1 MRVMEIAELR
11 ALLIEDLKRRGY
23 TLRMVPLQGMIHIP
37 DLQKTVSIENV
48 RIEFYQK
55 HKLNEEADFLCYGF
69 CLMSGEKGYWIEE
82 SNS

>member
-1 MRVMEIAELR
+1 MRVMEIAGLR
-11 ALLIEDLKRRGY
+11 EKLIEDLKKRGY
-23 TLRMVPLQGMIHIP
+23 TLRMVPLQGMINIP

-55 HKLNEEADFLCYGF
+55 HKLSVEADYLCYGF

-82 SNS
+82 SN